1 MSQFK
6 SAQVNILIFVFNLVS
21 DTECTKE
28 QLAYNKAKTDGTL
41 GQFMFRP
48 ECDEDGF
55 YKSVKCIPG
64 QM

>member
-1 MSQFK
+1 M
-6 SAQVNILIFVFNLVS
+6 LNLVQ

-28 QLAYNKAKTDGTL
+28 QLSYDTAKNDGTL
-41 GQFMFRP
+41 GQFMHRP

-55 YKSVKCIPG
+55 FKSVKCIPG